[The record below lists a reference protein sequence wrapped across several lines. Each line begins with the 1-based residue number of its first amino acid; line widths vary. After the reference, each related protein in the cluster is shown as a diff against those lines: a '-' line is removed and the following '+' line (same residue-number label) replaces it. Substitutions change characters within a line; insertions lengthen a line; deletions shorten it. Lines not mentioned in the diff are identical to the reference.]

1 MRNKKHILLTALTIT
16 FLSCF
21 TYVISQTK
29 PATEPKITQDTV
41 KTARPNLIA
50 IPTDSVF
57 TDKGLKLKP
66 YKKNAHA
73 SYYADRFNG
82 KKSAKTFLTALG
94 SRTGVS
100 KDIFVKEELPFE
112 INAGISKK
120 LADAPL
126 QFSLTL
132 QQLQRFNLLGSDTSF
147 IISESGK
154 QFSTIEKM
162 MSHVVLGAQLA
173 VNENIHCN
181 LGYNVLRRQSLNGY
195 NITNG
200 LNGVTFGVA
209 VLMQKL
215 HINYA
220 T

>member
-1 MRNKKHILLTALTIT
+1 MRNKKYILLTSLTIT

-82 KKSAKTFLTALG
+82 KKTANG
-94 SRTGVS
+94 SRFSNSAYTAAH
-100 KDIFVKEELPFE
+100 KKLPFGTRIKVTNEANGKFVIVKVTDRGPFVRTRDLDLSKRAFME
-112 INAGISKK
+112 ITKSK
-120 LADAPL
+120 
-126 QFSLTL
+126 
-132 QQLQRFNLLGSDTSF
+132 GS
-147 IISESGK
+147 GAMK
-154 QFSTIEKM
+154 VTIETI
-162 MSHVVLGAQLA
+162 V
-173 VNENIHCN
+173 E
-181 LGYNVLRRQSLNGY
+181 
-195 NITNG
+195 
-200 LNGVTFGVA
+200 
-209 VLMQKL
+209 
-215 HINYA
+215 
-220 T
+220 